1 MRYVMVLMQ
10 ASALAMVCYAMLV
23 VMLAGG
29 V

>member
-1 MRYVMVLMQ
+1 MDIVFLVVR
-10 ASALAMVCYAMLV
+10 AGALALVCYAMLV

>member
-1 MRYVMVLMQ
+1 MRYAMIVMQ
-10 ASALAMVCYAMLV
+10 ATALAMVCYAMLV